1 MPPPDLIV
9 GTPLSTGA
17 SVETLRRSIEAL
29 VADRQRLRDEGA
41 GPATLE
47 ANRREIVRHQW
58 QLTAA
63 LLAAR
68 AA

>member
-9 GTPLSTGA
+9 RTPLSSA
-17 SVETLRRSIEAL
+17 SVETVRNSIEAL
-29 VADRQRLRDEGA
+29 VADRQRLRDQGA
-41 GPATLE
+41 GPAALE

>member
-1 MPPPDLIV
+1 MPPV
-9 GTPLSTGA
+9 GVRAPLVA
-17 SVETLRRSIEAL
+17 AVSVETLRSSIEAL

-41 GPATLE
+41 SPAALE

-68 AA
+68 AAA

>member
-1 MPPPDLIV
+1 MPPV
-9 GTPLSTGA
+9 AVRTPLSASA

-29 VADRQRLRDEGA
+29 VADRQRLRGAGA
-41 GPATLE
+41 GPAALE

-58 QLTAA
+58 ALTAA

>member
-1 MPPPDLIV
+1 MPPVAVRI
-9 GTPLSTGA
+9 PLSASA
-17 SVETLRRSIEAL
+17 SVEALRRSIETL
-29 VADRQRLRDEGA
+29 VADRQRLRAEGA
-41 GPATLE
+41 GPAALE

>member
-1 MPPPDLIV
+1 MPPV
-9 GTPLSTGA
+9 AARTPVSAGV
-17 SVETLRRSIEAL
+17 SVDTLRRSIEAL
-29 VADRQRLRDEGA
+29 VADRQRLRDVGA
-41 GPATLE
+41 GPGALE

-58 QLTAA
+58 QLAAA

>member
-1 MPPPDLIV
+1 MPPV
-9 GTPLSTGA
+9 AVRTPLSASA

-29 VADRQRLRDEGA
+29 VADRQHLRDAGA
-41 GPATLE
+41 GPAALE
-47 ANRREIVRHQW
+47 ANRREIVRYQW
-58 QLTAA
+58 ALTAA

>member
-1 MPPPDLIV
+1 MPRVAVP
-9 GTPLSTGA
+9 TPLLATA

-29 VADRQRLRDEGA
+29 VADRQRLRAEGA
-41 GPATLE
+41 GPAALE

-63 LLAAR
+63 LLAGR

>member
-1 MPPPDLIV
+1 MPRVAGP
-9 GTPLSTGA
+9 TPLLATA

-41 GPATLE
+41 GPAALE
-47 ANRREIVRHQW
+47 ANRRKIVRHQW

>member
-1 MPPPDLIV
+1 MPPV
-9 GTPLSTGA
+9 AVRTPLLATV

-29 VADRQRLRDEGA
+29 VADRQRLRAEGA
-41 GPATLE
+41 GPAALE
-47 ANRREIVRHQW
+47 ANRRDIVRHQW

-68 AA
+68 AAA